1 MNIDISIIIPT
12 LNEKEN
18 INELV
23 KRIRESLND
32 INYEII
38 FVDDG
43 SKDGTIEEIEK
54 LKKEY
59 KNIKLVERGYRKGL
73 SSAFLDG
80 VKYSN
85 GKYVVLMD
93 ADLQHPPELLKT
105 MYEKTLD
112 GYDLVIASRYIKG
125 GKIENWNIL
134 REFISKTAIIIAY
147 IFLPETLKVKDPLSG
162 YFLIKKDL
170 LNNFNVS
177 DPFSYKVLLDILV
190 KVNYNKLIEIPYTF
204 EERKHGKSKL
214 GKKVIFSYLKQVF
227 LLFDISQFIKFY
239 LVGLSG
245 IFINLLTLY
254 LLISYFPF
262 YISSFLAILVSIIWN
277 FILNDLFVFKIK
289 KKKLWKRFLLF
300 VGGRGLLS
308 KPVQYLSAL
317 LFYYVFE
324 INYLISQLLAIFIA
338 SIINWVFTKGIV
350 YEK

>member
-23 KRIRESLND
+23 KRINESLND
-32 INYEII
+32 IKYEII

-59 KNIKLVERGYRKGL
+59 KNIILVERGYRKGL

-80 VKYSN
+80 VNYSN

-93 ADLQHPPELLKT
+93 ADLQHPPELLKK
-105 MYEKTLD
+105 MYEKALE

-125 GKIENWNIL
+125 GKIENWNII

-162 YFLIKKDL
+162 YFLIRKDL
-170 LNNFNVS
+170 LDNFNVS
-177 DPFSYKVLLDILV
+177 NPFSYKVLLDILV

-204 EERKHGKSKL
+204 RERKYGRSKL

-245 IFINLLTLY
+245 IIINLLALY
-254 LLISYFPF
+254 LLISYLPF
-262 YISSFLAILVSIIWN
+262 YISSFLAILISIIWN

-300 VGGRGLLS
+300 FGGRGLLS

-317 LFYYVFE
+317 LFYYVFG
-324 INYLISQLLAIFIA
+324 INYLISQLIAIFIA